1 MNPLRTFSLKRTTLA
16 ATAMAAVG
24 AVTLGLAPTASAT
37 STNIDTWSSFWQPCG
52 TYMCLYYSP
61 NLTGAS
67 WTPAGT
73 SDSNLSG
80 NKFANH
86 GTGSAGA
93 GQVVRNNAASMGN
106 HTTNCHVAVFYSPG
120 FKGDANWLHAGHA
133 GNLNSAL
140 RNNNASIRV
149 DSCT

>member
-1 MNPLRTFSLKRTTLA
+1 MNVLRAVALKRASLVA
-16 ATAMAAVG
+16 ATVAAVS
-24 AVTLGLAPTASAT
+24 AAALGLAPTAGAT

-61 NLTGAS
+61 NLTNAS
-67 WTPAGT
+67 WTPSGT
-73 SDSNLSG
+73 SDADLSG
-80 NKFANH
+80 NKFGNH

-106 HTTNCHVAVFYSPG
+106 NTTNCHVTVFYSPS
-120 FKGDANWLHAGHA
+120 FKGDSNWLHAGHA
-133 GNLNSAL
+133 GNLNTRL
-140 RNNNASIRV
+140 RNNDASIRV